1 MDYKRNINKIL
12 SFFSL
17 ILVLGSCNY
26 FEKQVPSE
34 AELLEKRLKE
44 INWNEVTVY
53 PSVESCDSIL
63 DKEAKKECFFSFMT
77 TLIQQKI
84 SPDSIQKATR
94 IIDTIQVK
102 VTVSPTA
109 EITFEPLFK
118 SDSLAYP
125 KHKIDSLIQTRLTNF
140 PKIEPAQK
148 EGIPVKTEFILP
160 VIIKLE

>member
-1 MDYKRNINKIL
+1 MNKIL
-12 SFFSL
+12 SFTSL
-17 ILVLGSCNY
+17 ILLLGSCQY

-34 AELLEKRLKE
+34 EELLKQRLQE
-44 INWNEVTVY
+44 IYWKEVTVY

-63 DKEAKKECFFSFMT
+63 DKEEKRACFFNFMT
-77 TLIQQKI
+77 ALIQEKI
-84 SPDSIQKATR
+84 SPDSIPQTTR

-102 VTVSPTA
+102 VTVSANA

-160 VIIKLE
+160 VILKLE